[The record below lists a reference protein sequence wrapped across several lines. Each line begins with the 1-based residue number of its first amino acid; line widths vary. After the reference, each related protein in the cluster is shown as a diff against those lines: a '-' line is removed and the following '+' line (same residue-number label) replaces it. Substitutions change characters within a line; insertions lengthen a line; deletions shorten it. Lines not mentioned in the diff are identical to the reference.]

1 MRVLEMLKNHL
12 SPQNMVV
19 STETGGHDGNP
30 YYHAQAFHGGDG
42 TRKLLLISK
51 RDYPIDLNLSEFT
64 GATVAIVDQ
73 ITAGGPIR
81 TETLTSEIYNLT
93 GFAVVVLSLE

>member
-1 MRVLEMLKNHL
+1 
-12 SPQNMVV
+12 MVI

-30 YYHAQAFHGGDG
+30 YYHAQAFQWADG

-64 GATVAIVDQ
+64 GAAVAIVDQ
-73 ITAGGPIR
+73 TTAGGPVGFD
-81 TETLTSEIYNLT
+81 TLTNGTFQLT
-93 GFAVVVLSLE
+93 GFAVAVLSLE